1 MPGCSLPLPPQSGD
15 GGRKEG
21 NRKKGKDGEVGRR
34 HEIRFVLTTKAIR
47 RAEREEK
54 RQPREVEECSS
65 TTCRGRARRRRL
77 PWPGCPRQTPLAQ
90 AGLSHCHTVTLSHGP
105 GCAQPG
111 NGAGRGGGGGRHDT
125 GLTYPEND
133 IEAED
138 EIFDATTDF
147 RPLVVLSGHPLRSS
161 RRFARSQGENQRGKG
176 GEGGELK
183 K

>member
-1 MPGCSLPLPPQSGD
+1 MQQHNLPGKGSEAAAALAWLPTANPPGS
-15 GGRKEG
+15 
-21 NRKKGKDGEVGRR
+21 
-34 HEIRFVLTTKAIR
+34 
-47 RAEREEK
+47 
-54 RQPREVEECSS
+54 
-65 TTCRGRARRRRL
+65 GRAV
-77 PWPGCPRQTPLAQ
+77 
-90 AGLSHCHTVTLSHGP
+90 TVTLSHGP

-183 K
+183 KIILKNQNKQKGGRLGGGVWED